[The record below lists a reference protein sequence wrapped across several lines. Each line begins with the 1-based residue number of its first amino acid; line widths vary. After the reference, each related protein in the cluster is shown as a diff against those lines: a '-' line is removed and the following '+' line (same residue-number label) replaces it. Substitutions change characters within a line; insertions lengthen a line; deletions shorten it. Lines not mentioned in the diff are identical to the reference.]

1 MFKEKKLC
9 RQEILRVLRSRTETF
24 LTTLKLCYREPEE
37 ENVHDLRVAARRLR
51 VTLEL
56 LGEIKDFENL
66 KKVNR
71 KIKRVLRIFAE
82 LRDIQVQQLFLKD
95 LINQFPELEHMIL
108 DLEKREEKESI
119 HSIKE
124 INRLDRKQVKEDLAR
139 LIKKVE
145 GNLKKKEVHRA
156 LEELIQRDYHRVMD
170 SQAALTLEDVE
181 TFHRLRIDCKKFR
194 YRMEIIEP
202 LLVTDTNLGESLRKI
217 QDKLGEIQDLTV
229 LLEEIGQYPELCTKD
244 PINASFRN
252 WLQSRLEDRMK
263 FFYGEREDLF
273 TFENSTLTATKKK
286 EKVMKM
292 SEKDKTKKL
301 CKLVKKKDYLDDN
314 MEEYMKL
321 VGEPKFLCKKCG
333 RAAEKEKQLCK
344 AKKMT

>member
-1 MFKEKKLC
+1 MFKENISC
-9 RQEILRVLRSRTETF
+9 QHEIFRVFRARTENF
-24 LTTLKLCYREPEE
+24 FNTLKLCYREPLE
-37 ENVHDLRVAARRLR
+37 ENVHDLRVSARRLQ
-51 VTLEL
+51 VILEL
-56 LGEIKDFENL
+56 LGEVKDFENL
-66 KKVNR
+66 KKVKR
-71 KIKRVLRIFAE
+71 KIKRVLRVFAE

-95 LINQFPELEHMIL
+95 QINQFPELESMIL
-108 DLEKREEKESI
+108 DLKKREEKEII
-119 HSIKE
+119 HCIKK
-124 INRLDRKQVKEDLAR
+124 INRFDRKQLKEDLFR

-145 GNLKKKEVHRA
+145 RSLKKKEGHRA
-156 LEELIQRDYHRVMD
+156 LQDLVRRDYHRVME

-202 LLVTDTNLGESLRKI
+202 LLAIDSKLDEPLRKI

-229 LLEEIGQYPELCTKD
+229 LLEEIVQYPELCTND
-244 PINASFRN
+244 PINGSFRN

-263 FFYGEREDLF
+263 FIYGERENLF
-273 TFENSTLTATKKK
+273 TFENSTLTAIKKK
-286 EKVMKM
+286 EKVMKI

-314 MEEYMKL
+314 MEDYMKL